1 MELLVSYLEQQLV
14 MDLLYYSYVLNE
26 VDAIMIRNIVETGYY
41 NMNEELAEALRYEL
55 EKVRPIIL
63 LKTKKS
69 GRKRTSITMNP
80 VLI

>member
-1 MELLVSYLEQQLV
+1 

-26 VDAIMIRNIVETGYY
+26 AYAIMIRNIVETGYY
-41 NMNEELAEALRYEL
+41 NMNEEFAEALRYEL
-55 EKVRPIIL
+55 EKIRPIIL